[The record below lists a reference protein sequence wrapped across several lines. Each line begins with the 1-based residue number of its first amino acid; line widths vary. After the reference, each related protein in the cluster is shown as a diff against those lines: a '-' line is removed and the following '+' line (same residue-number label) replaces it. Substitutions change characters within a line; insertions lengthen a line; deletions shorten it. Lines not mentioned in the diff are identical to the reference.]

1 MAYILLEPRGERK
14 GILVLKHLEVDYF
27 SKLPE
32 SCIDSVSEAYH
43 IAVYFGYYTKLERD
57 IPWSDF
63 YIADHNVLDIEGSS
77 LPILRLN
84 GFSFIDT
91 SDFSVDNS
99 FVGVREGFVF
109 IGSSQVRK
117 NTTQLVDALSDPR
130 FIDNPPKVV
139 IINLVTPNVEGRLYT
154 YFVRKKLKS
163 LHQRVRGAVTYL
175 EIGPHQDK
183 LPKYVLGTIFSRS
196 RCLICISSAEG
207 AARVVA
213 EAALGGLRVIS
224 YGGMKGGTNN
234 YLIDGR
240 DIVLDDLD
248 DLPKAISVVMDET
261 SYNCEVTP
269 NWQSYDQESSRAKM
283 IAFLVSHGFMN
294 NDDLER
300 VAVLK
305 LYNAFSGHQ
314 NRLPCVLS
322 SESSDEVLGYRKML
336 RFYTYLTGNK
346 PDGHLEMI
354 SWIKDSILTGR
365 RPYVAFKGVVKVIL
379 AVFFKR

>member
-32 SCIDSVSEAYH
+32 NCIGAVSEAYH

-57 IPWSDF
+57 IPWCDF
-63 YIADHNVLDIEGSS
+63 YIADNNVLDIEGSS

-213 EAALGGLRVIS
+213 EAALSGLKVIS

-248 DLPKAISVVMDET
+248 ELPKAISVVMDET
-261 SYNCEVTP
+261 SYKCEVTP

>member
-1 MAYILLEPRGERK
+1 MAYILLEPQGDCK

-32 SCIDSVSEAYH
+32 SYIDVIAGAYY
-43 IAVYFGYYTKLERD
+43 IAVYFGYYSKLQCD

-63 YIADHNVLDIEGSS
+63 YIADNNVLDIEYSS
-77 LPILRLN
+77 RPILRLN

-91 SDFSVDNS
+91 SDFSVDSS
-99 FVGVREGFVF
+99 FIDSRDGFVF

-117 NTTQLVDALSDPR
+117 NTMHLLNALSDPR
-130 FIDNPPKVV
+130 FIYNPPQVV
-139 IINLVTPNVEGRLYT
+139 IINLVTRNVEGRLYT

-163 LHQRVRGAVTYL
+163 LHDRVRGALTYL
-175 EIGPHQDK
+175 EVGPHQDK
-183 LPKYVLGTIFSRS
+183 LPKYVLGSIFSRS

-224 YGGMKGGTNN
+224 YRGMKGGTNN
-234 YLIDGR
+234 YLMDGR
-240 DIVLDDLD
+240 DIVLDHLD
-248 DLPKAISVVMDET
+248 GLPNAILAVMDES
-261 SYNCEVTP
+261 SYKCEVTP
-269 NWQSYDQESSRAKM
+269 NWRSYDQESSRTKM
-283 IAFLVSHGFMN
+283 AAFLVSHGFISN
-294 NDDLER
+294 SDLESLQS
-300 VAVLK
+300 LK

-314 NRLPCVLS
+314 NKLPPMLS

-336 RFYTYLTGNK
+336 RFYTHLTGIK
-346 PDGHLEMI
+346 PDSHVEMI
-354 SWIKDSILTGR
+354 SWIKDSLLVVR
-365 RPYVAFKGVVKVIL
+365 RPYVAFKGAVKVIL